1 MKKTILAVATVVAL
15 GTSAFAF
22 GGGACQNMGGG
33 MMMGAGMGSGMN
45 GGMMHGNRG
54 MMQGMMFDQL
64 NLTDDQRYKLNVLR
78 SEMRLEMSKLRDPKS
93 MQKMQDLM
101 SGETFDKKAFV
112 KFHNEMHEKMVAI
125 QADHMEKVF
134 NILTKE
140 QRAEL
145 KKLMAQ
151 RPQRPMMMAPAA
163 PASTTK

>member
-1 MKKTILAVATVVAL
+1 MKKTILALATVVAL

-22 GGGACQNMGGG
+22 GGACQGMNGGMMMGNSAMGGG
-33 MMMGAGMGSGMN
+33 MMMQ
-45 GGMMHGNRG
+45 GGKSMMY
-54 MMQGMMFDQL
+54 DQL

-78 SEMRLEMSKLRDPKS
+78 SEMRLEMAKLYDPKS

-101 SGETFDKKAFV
+101 SGDSFDKKAFI

-134 NILTKE
+134 TILTKE
-140 QRAEL
+140 QRAEM

-151 RPQRPMMMAPAA
+151 RPQRPMMMMAPSAPAKE
-163 PASTTK
+163 TK